1 VAGLSLSLLAVVA
14 GVAWYATRPETYVAP
29 RPRETAARVAP
40 GPAST
45 ALDDLATAVDS
56 GDTGAA
62 AELAATDV
70 AAASAQ
76 LIALASNAD
85 LLRVEDFTLRYV
97 DEASGISPEGTWTAA
112 VDATWA
118 FGGFDDAPSR
128 TEVLVTFRVDPAEA
142 DRARIVSIGGGD
154 RRTPVWMDGPVTVRR
169 TARTLVLV
177 AGSPGQLD
185 AYERVTEAAIPQVTR
200 VLTSWRP
207 RLVVEVPADLAGL
220 EAALNVEPGA
230 YASIA
235 AVTASPDGLL
245 TPDAPLHVFVNPDVF
260 DRNSTQGDRVVMSHE
275 AAHVATRAPE
285 SRAPKWLVEGFA
297 DYVALRDI
305 DLPASRTAAQIIR
318 QVRQQGVPPTLPDED
333 DFGGAEAHLGAAYE
347 AAWLANV
354 VLAER
359 GGEDALVR
367 FYREAEG
374 GGSLAGPLRE
384 RFGWTE
390 RDLVRAWQQRL
401 AELAG

>member
-29 RPRETAARVAP
+29 RPKETAARVAP
-40 GPAST
+40 EAAST
-45 ALDDLATAVDS
+45 ALDDLARAVDS

-62 AELAATDV
+62 AGLAATDV

-76 LIALASNAD
+76 LIALASNAE

-169 TARTLVLV
+169 TARTMVLV
-177 AGSPGQLD
+177 AGSPRQLD
-185 AYERVTEAAIPQVTR
+185 AYERVTEAAIPRVTR

-333 DFGGAEAHLGAAYE
+333 DFSGAEAHLGAAYE

-367 FYREAEG
+367 FYRAAED

-384 RFGWTE
+384 RFGWTG

-401 AELAG
+401 AELAR